1 MITKA
6 LYCRISGLVPSGS
19 GAPAGSWVVYAALC
33 LHVPMSLEVLNRA
46 PLICVRAL
54 EGFLYGAAISYK
66 ARGFRGQGYWRFMVA
81 HGQLQAGL
89 QIG

>member
-54 EGFLYGAAISYK
+54 EGVPLRGSYK
-66 ARGFRGQGYWRFMVA
+66 LQGSRV
-81 HGQLQAGL
+81 
-89 QIG
+89 